1 MNKYTAEIATET
13 EVVSGH
19 EVKYITFKN
28 ITDLETNEVV
38 LPEYTTSDAELP
50 PLKALEDGD
59 KVLMDADIST
69 LMMFLPDKDSAK
81 KNQFTY
87 IENIYSLVVTE
98 RMMK

>member
-1 MNKYTAEIATET
+1 MNKYTAKVTTET
-13 EVVSGH
+13 EEVSGH

-28 ITDLETNEVV
+28 VTDVETNEVV

-69 LMMFLPDKDSAK
+69 LMMFLPDKNSAS
-81 KNQFTY
+81 KNQFTF

-98 RMMK
+98 RKMK